1 MRNLVLYSMLQTGLS
16 RKRRIFFAFQT
27 YTYDKLTHDKHP
39 FNCTIIFRIV
49 SNRITFPHLF
59 NSVNERIHRNPR
71 YEGSSRIDG

>member
-39 FNCTIIFRIV
+39 FDCTIIFRSFQTELRFHTYLI
-49 SNRITFPHLF
+49 P
-59 NSVNERIHRNPR
+59 
-71 YEGSSRIDG
+71 